1 MAVHPL
7 DPRER
12 ARLDGLARRIAR
24 ILARGIRLRVRR
36 ERSVRGAY
44 LEHALDMAL
53 LDEYHAARERLQW
66 VDPRT
71 RRRHRP
77 AARLHATRTVAA
89 RTRMTPP

>member
-66 VDPRT
+66 VDPAPDAGTGRQPASM
-71 RRRHRP
+71 RRERWRHEP
-77 AARLHATRTVAA
+77 E
-89 RTRMTPP
+89 